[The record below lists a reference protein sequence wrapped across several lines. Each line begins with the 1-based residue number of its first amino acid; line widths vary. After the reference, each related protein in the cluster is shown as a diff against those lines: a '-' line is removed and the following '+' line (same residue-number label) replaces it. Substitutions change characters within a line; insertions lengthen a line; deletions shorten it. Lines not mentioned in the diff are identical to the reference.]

1 MRRRVLL
8 IFMIAFWAID
18 SRAVSQASDMVP
30 QDSTTRP
37 HVSKTERVL
46 EETLKKAMTKAMT
59 KIDTIVSKGVNRQY
73 IEIPKRPWQVIVRSN
88 LNQAS
93 IDMSKSHLSSTENSL
108 DNTLTFS
115 PSFRTKVMTSI
126 GVWAGYRG
134 YGIGISMTPGKK
146 GSYIVLSALGARY
159 GVQIRYRS
167 FDQKVAD
174 VSTSSFQDSYSKEVE
189 LNHPIHVKSFFAE
202 AFYLFSSKR
211 FSYAAAY
218 DMSTIQLRSAGTF
231 LVGATWFQSDINL
244 TDTDVFYILLMNGIG
259 RVKMWQGSVGGGYS
273 YNWVPKKGWLV
284 NVTVM
289 PTLSFLNRFKFF
301 RYEYDFVDIKESPQH
316 INDITDSPAIEE
328 SHSSSARLNVDA
340 RVSVTY
346 NWDRYFINVMGQYNH
361 FRYRYADQ
369 NGGVKDWYINASLG
383 VRF

>member
-30 QDSTTRP
+30 QDSTFRP
-37 HVSKTERVL
+37 RL
-46 EETLKKAMTKAMT
+46 TKAERMIKKT
-59 KIDTIVSKGVNRQY
+59 LNKTMEKIDTLVSKGVNRQY

-93 IDMSKSHLSSTENSL
+93 INLSRDLLFNNANGESNMVSF
-108 DNTLTFS
+108 D

-134 YGIGISMTPGKK
+134 YGFGFSVTPGKK
-146 GSYIVLSALGARY
+146 GSYVVLSALGAKY

-174 VSTSSFQDSYSKEVE
+174 LSSDSPFSDGLEMGNPVH
-189 LNHPIHVKSFFAE
+189 LKSFFAE
-202 AFYLFSSKR
+202 AYYLFSSKR

-218 DMSTIQLRSAGTF
+218 DMSSIQLLSAGTF
-231 LVGATWFQSDINL
+231 LVGATYFQSDINL
-244 TDTDVFYILLMNGIG
+244 SDADLSLIMMMNGVG

-273 YNWVPKKGWLV
+273 YNWVPKKGWLL

-289 PTLSFLNRFKFF
+289 PTLTFLNRIKFI
-301 RYEYDFVDIKESPQH
+301 RYNNEFVTPGVPSENPVEIILSPES
-316 INDITDSPAIEE
+316 EE
-328 SHSSSARLNVDA
+328 SHSSSIRLNVDA
-340 RVSVTY
+340 RVSITY
-346 NWDRYFINVMGQYNH
+346 NWNRYFINVMGQYNH
-361 FRYRYADQ
+361 FRYNYENQ
-369 NGGVKDWYINASLG
+369 SGGVKDWYINTSLG

>member
-1 MRRRVLL
+1 
-8 IFMIAFWAID
+8 MIAILAVD

-30 QDSTTRP
+30 QDSTTHPRL
-37 HVSKTERVL
+37 SKTERVL
-46 EETLKKAMTKAMT
+46 EKTLKKAMTKAMT
-59 KIDTIVSKGVNRQY
+59 KIDTIVGKGVNRQY

-93 IDMSKSHLSSTENSL
+93 IDMSKSHLFSTERGLS
-108 DNTLTFS
+108 DMFSFS

-134 YGIGISMTPGKK
+134 YGIGFSMTPGKK
-146 GSYIVLSALGARY
+146 GSYVVLSALGARY

-174 VSTSSFQDSYSKEVE
+174 ISTSSFQDSYSKEVE

-244 TDTDVFYILLMNGIG
+244 TDTDVFYIMLMNGIG
-259 RVKMWQGSVGGGYS
+259 RVKMWQGSLGGGYS

-289 PTLSFLNRFKFF
+289 PTLSFLNRIKFF
-301 RYEYDFVDIKESPQH
+301 RYDYEFVDINETPMNIS
-316 INDITDSPAIEE
+316 DITDSPAIEE
-328 SHSSSARLNVDA
+328 SHGSSVRLNVDA

-346 NWDRYFINVMGQYNH
+346 NWERYFINVMGQYNH